1 MGLRFFALSFFQ
13 NHINWYR
20 EETTHN
26 MNSNNLYYRRVDL
39 PAGDLHVFANDDLF
53 HAMGAKVLEMA
64 NNNLQIP
71 NIRYMSYTPDAH
83 VGIGTCIGT
92 TAVWGME
99 DGFVSPSIA
108 GSDIGCG
115 MRVHLTN
122 LQEQELQDVKLRRK
136 LVKAI
141 EKRIPV
147 ENHARG
153 HFSDIRLEDVLRK
166 GLHGLSGKY
175 IPDAY
180 TPRKATSLTHVECS
194 RFRFDESVLDRIP
207 EPVWHRSHRQLG
219 TLGNGNHFIEIQA
232 VTINEDNRHIA
243 ERWGLRDGQVAVMI
257 HSGSRSWGGS
267 VNQYSSTEV
276 AKTMRKLGLGTSDPK
291 LVYAPL
297 DSEAG
302 WMYANLMD
310 SALNFAVANRHLIA
324 YAVREAFRE
333 TFGSQAELR
342 TLYDLM
348 HNYACE
354 ESHGGES
361 FLVHRKGTTRALPAG
376 HSGNPEPYRETGH
389 PALIPGSMGTSSY
402 LMVGSPEGAINYH
415 SICHGA
421 GRIRS
426 RNATKQLVTV
436 DEFASSLRIGQEDEI
451 VVNQRALESI
461 IDESP
466 QAYKDVDQIIDSLV
480 GMRLASVVAKCRP
493 LAAVKGV

>member
-1 MGLRFFALSFFQ
+1 MS
-13 NHINWYR
+13 
-20 EETTHN
+20 
-26 MNSNNLYYRRVDL
+26 SNFNDVYYRRVDL
-39 PAGDLHVFANDDLF
+39 PAGELHVFAHEDLF

-64 NNNLQIP
+64 NNNMQIP

-83 VGIGTCIGT
+83 VGVGTCIGT
-92 TAVWGME
+92 TAVWGM
-99 DGFVSPSIA
+99 DNGFVSPSIV

-122 LQEQELQDVKLRRK
+122 LHERDLQDVKLRRK

-153 HFSDIRLEDVLRK
+153 YFSDVRLEDVLRK
-166 GLHGLSGKY
+166 GLHGLPGKY
-175 IPDAY
+175 VPDAY

-194 RFRFDESVLDRIP
+194 RFRFDEGELDRIP
-207 EPVWHRSHRQLG
+207 EPAWHRSHRQLG

-232 VTINEDNRHIA
+232 LSINEDNRATA
-243 ERWGLRDGQVAVMI
+243 EKWGLKDGQIAVMI
-257 HSGSRSWGGS
+257 HSGSRSWGGA
-267 VNQYSSTEV
+267 VNQYCGSQV
-276 AKTMRKLGLGTSDPK
+276 AKTMRKLGLGTADPK
-291 LVYAPL
+291 LAYAPL

-302 WMYANLMD
+302 RTYAHLMY
-310 SALNFAVANRHLIA
+310 SALNFAVANRHLMA
-324 YAVREAFRE
+324 FAVRDAFRE
-333 TFGSQAELR
+333 TFGSQAELS

-348 HNYACE
+348 HNYAVE
-354 ESHGGES
+354 ENHKEEAL
-361 FLVHRKGTTRALPAG
+361 LVHRKGTTRALPAG
-376 HSGNPEPYRETGH
+376 HSGNPEPYRATGH
-389 PALIPGSMGTSSY
+389 PALIPGSMGTASY
-402 LMVGSPEGAINYH
+402 LMVGAAEGVRNYY

-436 DEFASSLRIGQEDEI
+436 DEFASSMRIGQEDEI
-451 VVNQRALESI
+451 VLNHRALEAL

-466 QAYKDVDQIIDSLV
+466 QAYKDVDRIIDSV
-480 GMRLASVVAKCRP
+480 VRARLADVVAKCRP

>member
-1 MGLRFFALSFFQ
+1 MEQ
-13 NHINWYR
+13 NVNG
-20 EETTHN
+20 
-26 MNSNNLYYRRVDL
+26 LYYRRIDL
-39 PAGDLHVFANDDLF
+39 PAGDLHVFAHDDLF
-53 HAMGAKVLEMA
+53 YAMGAKVFEMA

-83 VGIGTCIGT
+83 VGVGTCIGT
-92 TAVWGME
+92 TAVWGAE
-99 DGFVSPSIA
+99 DGFVSPSIV

-122 LQEQELQDVKLRRK
+122 LQAEDLQDVKLRRK

-153 HFSDIRLEDVLRK
+153 YFSDVWLEDVLRK
-166 GLHGLSGKY
+166 GLHGLPGKY
-175 IPDAY
+175 VPDAY

-194 RFRFDESVLDRIP
+194 RFRFDESELDRIP
-207 EPVWHRSHRQLG
+207 MPVWHRSHRQLG

-232 VTINEDNRHIA
+232 LSIPEGNRAIA

-257 HSGSRSWGGS
+257 HSGSRSWGGA
-267 VNQYSSTEV
+267 VNQYCGSQV
-276 AKTMRKLGLGTSDPK
+276 AKTMSRLGLGTADPK
-291 LVYAPL
+291 LAYAPL

-302 WMYANLMD
+302 RTYANLMY
-310 SALNFAVANRHLIA
+310 SALNFAVANRHLMA
-324 YAVREAFRE
+324 FAVRDAFKE
-333 TFGSQAELR
+333 TFGSRAEMT

-354 ESHGGES
+354 ESHEDGPL
-361 FLVHRKGTTRALPAG
+361 LVHRKGTTRALPAG
-376 HSGNPEPYRETGH
+376 HAGNPEPYRETGH
-389 PALIPGSMGTSSY
+389 PALIPGSMGTASY
-402 LMVGSPEGAINYH
+402 LMVGAPEGSRNYY

-421 GRIRS
+421 GRVRS

-436 DEFASSLRIGQEDEI
+436 DEFASSLRVGQDDE
-451 VVNQRALESI
+451 VVLNHRALEALV
-461 IDESP
+461 DESP
-466 QAYKDVDQIIDSLV
+466 QAYKDVDQIIDSV
-480 GMRLASVVAKCRP
+480 VQARLASVVAKCRP

>member
-1 MGLRFFALSFFQ
+1 
-13 NHINWYR
+13 
-20 EETTHN
+20 
-26 MNSNNLYYRRVDL
+26 MNSNDLYYRRIDL
-39 PAGDLHVFANDDLF
+39 PAGDLHIFAHDDLF

-83 VGIGTCIGT
+83 VGVGTCIGT

-99 DGFVSPSIA
+99 DGFVSPSIV

-122 LQEQELQDVKLRRK
+122 LQAHELQDVKLRRK

-166 GLHGLSGKY
+166 GLHGLPGKY
-175 IPDAY
+175 VPDMY
-180 TPRKATSLTHVECS
+180 TPRKATSLTRVECS
-194 RFRFDESVLDRIP
+194 RFRFDESELDRIP
-207 EPVWHRSHRQLG
+207 ELAWHRAHRQLG

-232 VTINEDNRHIA
+232 LSINEENRDIA

-257 HSGSRSWGGS
+257 HSGSRSWGGA
-267 VNQYSSTEV
+267 VNQLCSSQV
-276 AKTMRKLGLGTSDPK
+276 AKTMSRLGLGTADPK
-291 LVYAPL
+291 LAYAPL

-302 WMYANLMD
+302 RVYMNLMY
-310 SALNFAVANRHLIA
+310 SALNFAVANRHLLA
-324 YAVREAFRE
+324 FAVRDAFRE
-333 TFGSQAELR
+333 TFGSGTELS

-354 ESHGGES
+354 ENHGDEPL
-361 FLVHRKGTTRALPAG
+361 LVHRKGTTRALPAG
-376 HSGNPEPYRETGH
+376 HSGNPEFYRETGH
-389 PALIPGSMGTSSY
+389 PALIPGSMGTASY
-402 LMVGSPEGAINYH
+402 LMAGLPEGERNYY

-421 GRIRS
+421 GRVRS

-451 VVNQRALESI
+451 VLNHRALEAL

-466 QAYKDVDQIIDSLV
+466 QAYKDVDQIIESV
-480 GMRLASVVAKCRP
+480 VQARLAAVVAKCRP

>member
-1 MGLRFFALSFFQ
+1 
-13 NHINWYR
+13 
-20 EETTHN
+20 
-26 MNSNNLYYRRVDL
+26 MNNNANYYRRIDL
-39 PAGDLHVFANDDLF
+39 PAGDLHVFAHDDLF

-83 VGIGTCIGT
+83 VGVGTCIGT
-92 TAVWGME
+92 TAVWGMA
-99 DGFVSPSIA
+99 DGFVSPSIV

-115 MRVHLTN
+115 MRMHLTN
-122 LQEQELQDVKLRRK
+122 LQAEDLQDVKLRRK

-153 HFSDIRLEDVLRK
+153 YFSDIRLENVLRK
-166 GLHGLSGKY
+166 GLHGLPGKY
-175 IPDAY
+175 VPDSY

-194 RFRFDESVLDRIP
+194 RFRFDEDELDRIP
-207 EPVWHRSHRQLG
+207 EPMWHRSHRQLG

-232 VTINEDNRHIA
+232 LSVNEENRGIA
-243 ERWGLRDGQVAVMI
+243 EQWGLRDGQVVVMI

-267 VNQYSSTEV
+267 VNQHCSSQV
-276 AKTMRKLGLGTSDPK
+276 AKTMSKMGLGTADPK
-291 LVYAPL
+291 LAYAPL

-302 WMYANLMD
+302 RAYTNLMY
-310 SALNFAVANRHLIA
+310 SALNYAVANRHLMA
-324 YAVREAFRE
+324 FAVRDAFKE
-333 TFGSQAELR
+333 TLGSQAEMS

-354 ESHGGES
+354 EAHSEEP
-361 FLVHRKGTTRALPAG
+361 LLIHRKGTTRALPAG
-376 HSGNPEPYRETGH
+376 HAGNPAPYLDTGH
-389 PALIPGSMGTSSY
+389 PALIPGSMGTASY
-402 LMVGSPEGAINYH
+402 LMVGAPEGARNYH

-436 DEFASSLRIGQEDEI
+436 DEFASSMRIGQEDEI
-451 VVNQRALESI
+451 VLNHRALESLV
-461 IDESP
+461 DESP
-466 QAYKDVDQIIDSLV
+466 QAYKDVDQIIDSV
-480 GMRLASVVAKCRP
+480 VQARLASVVAKCRP

>member
-1 MGLRFFALSFFQ
+1 
-13 NHINWYR
+13 
-20 EETTHN
+20 
-26 MNSNNLYYRRVDL
+26 MNSNNPYYRRIDL
-39 PAGDLHVFANDDLF
+39 PAGDLHVFAHDDLY

-83 VGIGTCIGT
+83 VGVGTCIGT
-92 TAVWGME
+92 TAVWGVE
-99 DGFVSPSIA
+99 DGFVSPSIV

-115 MRVHLTN
+115 MRLHLTN
-122 LQEQELQDVKLRRK
+122 LHVDELQDVKLRRK

-153 HFSDIRLEDVLRK
+153 YFSDIRLEDVLRK
-166 GLHGLSGKY
+166 GLHGLPGKY
-175 IPDAY
+175 VPDSY

-207 EPVWHRSHRQLG
+207 EPVWHRAHRQLG

-232 VTINEDNRHIA
+232 ISVNEDNRHIA
-243 ERWGLRDGQVAVMI
+243 EQWGLQDGQVAVMI
-257 HSGSRSWGGS
+257 HSGSRSWGGA
-267 VNQYSSTEV
+267 VNQHSGSEV
-276 AKTMRKLGLGTSDPK
+276 AKTMHKLGLGTSDPK

-302 WMYANLMD
+302 QNYANLMY
-310 SALNFAVANRHLIA
+310 SALNFAVANRHLLA
-324 YAVREAFRE
+324 FAVRDAFRE
-333 TFGSQAELR
+333 TFGSKAETR

-354 ESHGGES
+354 ENHGEES

-376 HSGNPEPYRETGH
+376 HVDNPLPYADTGH

-402 LMVGSPEGAINYH
+402 LMVGSPEGARNYH

-451 VVNQRALESI
+451 VVNHRGLESL

-466 QAYKDVDQIIDSLV
+466 QAYKDVDQIIESV
-480 GMRLASVVAKCRP
+480 VEARLATVVAKCRP

>member
-1 MGLRFFALSFFQ
+1 
-13 NHINWYR
+13 
-20 EETTHN
+20 
-26 MNSNNLYYRRVDL
+26 MNNNVNYYRRIDL
-39 PAGDLHVFANDDLF
+39 PAGDLHVFAHDDLYR
-53 HAMGAKVLEMA
+53 AMGAKVLEMA

-83 VGIGTCIGT
+83 VGVGTCIGT

-99 DGFVSPSIA
+99 AGFVSPSIV

-122 LQEQELQDVKLRRK
+122 LQADDLQDVKLRRK

-153 HFSDIRLEDVLRK
+153 YFSDIRLEDVLRK
-166 GLHGLSGKY
+166 GLHGLPGKY
-175 IPDAY
+175 VPDMY
-180 TPRKATSLTHVECS
+180 TPRRATSLTHVECS
-194 RFRFDESVLDRIP
+194 RFRFDESELDRIP
-207 EPVWHRSHRQLG
+207 EPVWHRAHRQLG

-232 VTINEDNRHIA
+232 LSIHEENRRIA
-243 ERWGLRDGQVAVMI
+243 EQWGLRDGQVVVMI
-257 HSGSRSWGGS
+257 HSGSRSWGGA
-267 VNQYSSTEV
+267 VNQHCGSQV
-276 AKTMRKLGLGTSDPK
+276 AKTMSRLGMGTADPK
-291 LVYAPL
+291 LAYAPL

-302 WMYANLMD
+302 RTYANLMY
-310 SALNFAVANRHLIA
+310 SALNYAVANRHLMA
-324 YAVREAFRE
+324 FAVRDALRE
-333 TFGSQAELR
+333 TFGSQAETS

-354 ESHGGES
+354 EKHGEDS
-361 FLVHRKGTTRALPAG
+361 VLVHRKGTTRALPAG

-389 PALIPGSMGTSSY
+389 PALIPGSMGTASY
-402 LMVGSPEGAINYH
+402 LMVGAPEGLRNYH

-421 GRIRS
+421 GRVRS

-436 DEFASSLRIGQEDEI
+436 DEFASSMRIGQEDEI
-451 VVNQRALESI
+451 VLNHRALESL

-466 QAYKDVDQIIDSLV
+466 QAYKDVDQIIDSV
-480 GMRLASVVAKCRP
+480 VQARLASVVAKCRP

>member
-1 MGLRFFALSFFQ
+1 MST
-13 NHINWYR
+13 NPNV
-20 EETTHN
+20 N
-26 MNSNNLYYRRVDL
+26 NSYYRRIDL
-39 PAGDLHVFANDDLF
+39 PAGDLHVFAHDDLF

-83 VGIGTCIGT
+83 VGVGTCIGT
-92 TAVWGME
+92 TAVWGMR
-99 DGFVSPSIA
+99 DGFVSPSIV

-122 LQEQELQDVKLRRK
+122 LQEEDLQDVKLRRK

-153 HFSDIRLEDVLRK
+153 YFSDIRLEDVVRK
-166 GLHGLSGKY
+166 GLHGLPGKY
-175 IPDAY
+175 VPDSY
-180 TPRKATSLTHVECS
+180 TPKKATSLTHVECS
-194 RFRFDESVLDRIP
+194 RFRFDEGELDRLP
-207 EPVWHRSHRQLG
+207 EQVIHRAHRQLG

-232 VTINEDNRHIA
+232 LRIHEDNRHIA
-243 ERWGLRDGQVAVMI
+243 EQWGIRDGQVAVMI

-267 VNQYSSTEV
+267 VNQYCISQV
-276 AKTMRKLGLGTSDPK
+276 AKTMSKLKLGTADPK

-302 WMYANLMD
+302 QTYMNLMY
-310 SALNFAVANRHLIA
+310 SALNYATVNRHLMA
-324 YAVREAFRE
+324 FAVRDAFKE
-333 TFGSQAELR
+333 TFGSAAELS

-354 ESHGGES
+354 ESFSLSPGFGGSGEEEEL
-361 FLVHRKGTTRALPAG
+361 FIHRKGTTRALPAG
-376 HSGNPEPYRETGH
+376 HPDNPAPYQATGH
-389 PALIPGSMGTSSY
+389 PALIPGSMGTASY
-402 LMVGSPEGAINYH
+402 IMVGAPEGARNYH

-421 GRIRS
+421 GRVRS

-436 DEFASSLRIGQEDEI
+436 DEFASSMRIGQDDE
-451 VVNQRALESI
+451 VVLNHRGLESL

-466 QAYKDVDQIIDSLV
+466 QAYKDVDQIIDSV
-480 GMRLASVVAKCRP
+480 VEARLASVVAKCRP